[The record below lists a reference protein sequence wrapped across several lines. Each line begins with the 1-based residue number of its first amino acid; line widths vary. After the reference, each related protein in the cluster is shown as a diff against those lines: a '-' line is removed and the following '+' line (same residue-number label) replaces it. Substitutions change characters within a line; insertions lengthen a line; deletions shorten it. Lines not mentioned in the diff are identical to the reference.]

1 MEGSFRRTFPEFR
14 LVPPALAVT
23 FLTLIRRLWL
33 LVVLGVTVGT
43 PIRLTGQAVVAPP
56 ARGWVVK
63 TRPHID
69 VWLHGFALLSPP
81 DSALVPLFSPA
92 YRDAVVVAKN
102 ARNLLTAL
110 DANADSLRS
119 RYARSPQLL
128 QAQFLAF
135 RFADLAELAGAME
148 LFIRAD
154 GEPRRAGSREMAEV
168 VGELGAVFPS
178 ARERDWA
185 RLFVEG
191 LRDEDARFYGA
202 WWKEQQTARRPV
214 LLAVDSLWTTTWQ
227 PAMLRYLA
235 RSQQRSG
242 DIVLTLSLAGEG
254 RAGAARTGSII
265 AVPFP
270 ERIED
275 ATQVLYVVAHE
286 AVGSLAGGAIVDNT
300 TPAEQRAGVA
310 ARYVASAQVI
320 AGYELLSR
328 VLPAMADGYARYYLE
343 QRRTPSTLSGPA
355 LGRALADAFALPPA
369 IVEALRRQLD
379 ITLSGI

>member
-1 MEGSFRRTFPEFR
+1 
-14 LVPPALAVT
+14 
-23 FLTLIRRLWL
+23 
-33 LVVLGVTVGT
+33 
-43 PIRLTGQAVVAPP
+43 
-56 ARGWVVK
+56 VVK

-300 TPAEQRAGVA
+300 TPAEQ
-310 ARYVASAQVI
+310 I